1 MKHFVRAVLE
11 GITFSLNESV
21 EIFRENGKRI
31 DAIVSIG
38 GGAKNETW
46 LQMQADI
53 FNARIVKLSSEQGPG
68 MGAAMLA
75 AYGCGWFDS
84 LQECSDRFLKVDKVY
99 DPIEE
104 NVKKYRDLFQLY
116 KEIYPATAS
125 LNKELMK
132 YRN

>member
-1 MKHFVRAVLE
+1 
-11 GITFSLNESV
+11 
-21 EIFRENGKRI
+21 
-31 DAIVSIG
+31 
-38 GGAKNETW
+38 
-46 LQMQADI
+46 
-53 FNARIVKLSSEQGPG
+53 
-68 MGAAMLA
+68 MLA